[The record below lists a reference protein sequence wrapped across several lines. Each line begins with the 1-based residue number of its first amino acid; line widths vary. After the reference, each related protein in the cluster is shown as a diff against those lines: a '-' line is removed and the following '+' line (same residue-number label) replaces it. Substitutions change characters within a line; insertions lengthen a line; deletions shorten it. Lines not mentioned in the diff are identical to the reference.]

1 MNKFGL
7 PERTVNKLIA
17 YFQSRPN
24 IEKVCIYGSRAK
36 GTYRNGSDIDFAIW
50 LTDEND
56 NVACIAGELDE
67 LPTPYKYDIINYK
80 TLTHK
85 GMKNSIDNDGMLFF
99 QQTTS

>member
-7 PERTVNKLIA
+7 PERTVNELIA

-56 NVACIAGELDE
+56 NIARIAGELDE